1 MKSFLSFCLLLFF
14 HSTFA
19 QETSKNSL
27 KWNVS
32 GFLDVYYGYDFVDQ
46 IGQENR
52 LPFLYNHTNQNRLGI
67 NLALVTISAQ
77 TDFFRANLGIQQG
90 TYARDN
96 YANEPELFQ
105 WIHQANIGVALDKD
119 RKFG

>member
-52 LPFLYNHTNQNRLGI
+52 PDFHFY
-67 NLALVTISAQ
+67 TIIPTKTGLES
-77 TDFFRANLGIQQG
+77 T
-90 TYARDN
+90 
-96 YANEPELFQ
+96 
-105 WIHQANIGVALDKD
+105 
-119 RKFG
+119 